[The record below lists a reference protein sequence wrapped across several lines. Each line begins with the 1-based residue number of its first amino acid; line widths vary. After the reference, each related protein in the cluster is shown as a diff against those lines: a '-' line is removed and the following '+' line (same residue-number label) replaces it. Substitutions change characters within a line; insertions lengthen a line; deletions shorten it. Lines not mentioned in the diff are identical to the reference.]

1 MNRTRTRVAFATP
14 GALDGGGIGRM
25 TDYIVDQLRR
35 RGRRSGAGPETVVLD
50 TRGRGSVFLSPV
62 YLAGALA
69 RLGWMLA
76 RGELD
81 AVHINVSERG
91 SFLRKAA
98 IQATAG
104 LFGAPTVVHLHGASF
119 VEYFRGGPFARVL
132 SRWLFRRCTR
142 AIVLGHGWRDFLVEE
157 VGIDPGKVDVLYNAV
172 PDFAGR
178 DAERAPPL
186 PGEPQRLLVLAHLSE
201 RKGIGTLLHA
211 CRLLKQRGVAFRVTL
226 GGNGDVEGY
235 RRMADELGI
244 GDACDFLG
252 WVTREQAHD
261 LIRSHQMLLLPS
273 THEGLPMV
281 ILEALCARLPV
292 ITTPV
297 GSIPEVLDHRETA
310 LIVPV
315 GERDALADA
324 VQALASDPALYT
336 AIGEAGR
343 RLFEE
348 QFNIEGYCERLC
360 AVYDALHRSGPRRPR
375 RIPDGEPA
383 PVLAES
389 RPATEA
395 TLPRVGRR

>member
-1 MNRTRTRVAFATP
+1 MTRTRTRVAFATP

-25 TDYIVDQLRR
+25 TDYIVDQL
-35 RGRRSGAGPETVVLD
+35 GRCTGAGPETAVLD
-50 TRGRGSVFLSPV
+50 TRGRGSVFLSPF
-62 YLAGALA
+62 YLAAALA
-69 RLGWMLA
+69 RLGRMLA
-76 RGELD
+76 KGEVD

-91 SFLRKAA
+91 SFLRKSA

-119 VEYFRGGPFARVL
+119 IEYFRGGPFARAI

-142 AIVLGHGWRDFLVEE
+142 VIVLGHGWRDFLVEE

-172 PDFAGR
+172 PDFAGADIER
-178 DAERAPPL
+178 TPPQADAPV
-186 PGEPQRLLVLAHLSE
+186 RLLVLAHLSE

-211 CRLLKQRGVAFRVTL
+211 ARLLKERGFAFRLTL
-226 GGNGDVEGY
+226 GGNGDADGY
-235 RRMADELGI
+235 RRLAEELGI
-244 GDACDFLG
+244 AESCEFLG
-252 WVTREQAHD
+252 WVSREHAHD
-261 LIRSHQMLLLPS
+261 LIRSHEMLLLPS

-297 GSIPEVLDHRETA
+297 GSIPEVLDQRETA

-315 GERDALADA
+315 GERAALADA
-324 VQALASDPALYT
+324 VQELAADRALYR
-336 AIGEAGR
+336 AVGEAGR

-360 AVYDALHRSGPRRPR
+360 AVYDTLTRPGPRSRR
-375 RIPDGEPA
+375 RIPAGEPA
-383 PVLAES
+383 PALAEQ
-389 RPATEA
+389 RPSAGPS
-395 TLPRVGRR
+395 LPRVGRP